1 MTDLILQ
8 IGASK
13 LAVSV
18 LLAGLAWTLQR
29 RVRRPSL
36 SHALW
41 LLTLGALVMPPLVS
55 IPVFSPGAAG
65 AFPGAAGAF
74 PQAADAF
81 TVAQPPSPG
90 SAFADRGVFFG
101 QSTVV
106 WLWLAGTVAVLA
118 GTLARTARFQRQLAL
133 AAEVA
138 PPEVQHLADE
148 TGASL
153 GLRRIPTI
161 HTARAEISPMVWW
174 TFGPVRVLIPSTLL
188 AALSR
193 DELRCVLAH
202 ELAHVRRR
210 DHVVRW
216 IEWAACT
223 AFWWN
228 PVAWWARRR
237 LRSAEE
243 ACADALAVS
252 SVQAEPRTYARS
264 LLRTVD
270 LMTKR
275 PTPRP
280 PAFGGT
286 AHAAKAG
293 AKLEERLRMI
303 MTKEPPSTPRWF
315 RGALRGCGVCVLVLG
330 LVYCTDRS
338 PPGFPDAA
346 LTPADSETGPM
357 LDSRAESRRLVDA
370 LTSHIDSL
378 AADGQLTRDA
388 AESFTSEFV
397 PRLAELG
404 ASINLDADVPQ
415 EFDIRIRISGR
426 DHDRRADAA
435 MGNLIGLQKAL
446 ALANG
451 LDPQEMF
458 VSEEAA
464 LGGRTIYVR
473 GLTMGAH
480 LHMGGPD
487 ECSVELHDRAGVSR
501 VSCETWREVSIP
513 EFETHRS
520 Q

>member
-18 LLAGLAWTLQR
+18 VLAGLAWTVQR
-29 RVRRPSL
+29 RVRRPAL

-65 AFPGAAGAF
+65 AV

-81 TVAQPPSPG
+81 GAVVQPPSPG
-90 SAFADRGVFFG
+90 SASADRGAFFG

-106 WLWLAGTVAVLA
+106 WLWLAGAVVVLA
-118 GTLARTARFQRQLAL
+118 GTLARTARFRRQLVL
-133 AAEVA
+133 AAEIA
-138 PPEVQHLADE
+138 PPEVQRLADE

-161 HTARAEISPMVWW
+161 HTARADVSPMVWW
-174 TFGPVRVLIPSTLL
+174 TFGPVRVLVPSTLL

-216 IEWAACT
+216 LEWAACT
-223 AFWWN
+223 VFWWN

-270 LMTKR
+270 LTTTLR
-275 PTPRP
+275 TPRP
-280 PAFGGT
+280 PAFGST
-286 AHAAKAG
+286 AHAARAG

-303 MTKEPPSTPRWF
+303 MTKEPPSAPRWF
-315 RGALRGCGVCVLVLG
+315 RGVLRGCAVSVLVLG

-338 PPGFPDAA
+338 AAGFPDAA
-346 LTPADSETGPM
+346 LTPADSEIGSI
-357 LDSRAESRRLVDA
+357 LDSQAESRRLAAA

-388 AESFTSEFV
+388 AESFTSAFV

-404 ASINLDADVPQ
+404 ASINLDADVRP

-426 DHDRRADAA
+426 DHDRRSDAA
-435 MGNLIGLQKAL
+435 IGNLIGLQKAL

-451 LDPQEMF
+451 LDPKEMF

-487 ECSVELHDRAGVSR
+487 ECFVELHDQVGVSR

-513 EFETHRS
+513 EFEAHGS